1 MNELL
6 TLVHDFNT
14 NHKADAFFS
23 YSGHVHM
30 VNVYVN
36 QAGTIY
42 DENINRVRLFEGTCY
57 LDDSCLA
64 PSSPIEELTEAFRK
78 FAEGYSE

>member
-14 NHKADAFFS
+14 QHKADAFFS

-30 VNVYVN
+30 VNVSVN

-42 DENINRVRLFEGTCY
+42 DPNIPQVKLFDGTCWMRTPMGKY
-57 LDDSCLA
+57 
-64 PSSPIEELTEAFRK
+64 PTIEDLTEAFKK

>member
-14 NHKADAFFS
+14 KHKADAFFS

-30 VNVYVN
+30 VIVSVN

-42 DENINRVRLFEGTCY
+42 DENIKQVRLFDGTCY
-57 LDDSCLA
+57 LDQDYGKYPTIKA
-64 PSSPIEELTEAFRK
+64 LTEAFRK
-78 FAEGYSE
+78 FAEDYEE